1 MSNRF
6 DESIPRKLVIDS
18 SQACF
23 PFLLTNELSNRF
35 LVKRVTIADI
45 AARAGV
51 SKSTVSHALSGKR
64 TISLATQSR
73 IHAVIAE
80 VGYRP
85 NVVAQRLAGGGHS
98 RNIGL
103 VFPLS
108 TLLIAGTETE
118 FIVNAANAAN
128 AADYTFLL
136 LTHLEGNTAQ
146 FERIVESKLVDGFI
160 LMKVHMHDPRV
171 ELMRRERIPFILLG
185 RCAHN
190 DGLSFVDVDIEAG
203 VADAMAHLA
212 QLGHRKVAYLPFID
226 EGDFGFA
233 VRAHTSFQRH
243 CLQYGITPLIKPCNA
258 TLAGA
263 EAAFDDLF
271 SAAERPS
278 ALLVRSETIAE
289 GIGRSAAKHG
299 LHIPTDLS
307 LISMGSASNPMY
319 IQQGSLR
326 LSWID
331 IRAETLAVTATNFL
345 LEHLES
351 NVTDVKQRLITPQLV
366 IGDSCGVAS
375 SASIGIPFQDQPPS

>member
-1 MSNRF
+1 
-6 DESIPRKLVIDS
+6 
-18 SQACF
+18 
-23 PFLLTNELSNRF
+23 
-35 LVKRVTIADI
+35 VKRVTIADI

-73 IHAVIAE
+73 IHAVINE

-85 NVVAQRLAGGGHS
+85 NMMAQRLAGGGHA

-136 LTHLEGNTAQ
+136 LTHLEGNTTQ

-185 RCAHN
+185 RCANN

-203 VADAMAHLA
+203 VADAVAHLA

-233 VRAHTSFQRH
+233 VRVLTSFHTH
-243 CLQYGITPLIKPCNA
+243 CLQYGITPVIKQCSA
-258 TLAGA
+258 TRAGA
-263 EAAFDDLF
+263 EAAFDDLLCEK
-271 SAAERPS
+271 ERPS

-299 LHIPTDLS
+299 LQIPTDLS
-307 LISMGSASNPMY
+307 LIGMGSASNPMY
-319 IQQGSLR
+319 IQQGTLR

-331 IRAETLAVTATNFL
+331 IRAETLAVTATRFL
-345 LEHLES
+345 LAHLES
-351 NVTDVKQRLITPQLV
+351 NGTDVKQCLVTPQLV
-366 IGDSCGVAS
+366 LGDSCGIAS
-375 SASIGIPFQDQPPS
+375 STSIGIPFQDQLRG